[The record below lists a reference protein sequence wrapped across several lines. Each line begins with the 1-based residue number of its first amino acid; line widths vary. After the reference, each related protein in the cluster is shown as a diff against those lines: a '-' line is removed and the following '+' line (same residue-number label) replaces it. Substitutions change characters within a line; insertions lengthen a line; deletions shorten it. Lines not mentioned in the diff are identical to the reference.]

1 MEYEIR
7 KVTIEDA
14 IVQDDFN
21 EGADLDYIQ
30 IMYLLL
36 KDVETGMI
44 FNAALTEQDVR
55 AIINSKSPLTS
66 KDMIDLSIALRAREE
81 PVMMKVPA
89 GGNEITKDS
98 IIESKTLDPA
108 VKKNRKRRRFRQK
121 NRINN

>member
-14 IVQDDFN
+14 VVQDDFN
-21 EGADLDYIQ
+21 EGSDLDYIQ

-36 KDVETGMI
+36 KDVETGTI
-44 FNAALTEQDVR
+44 LNAALTEEDVR
-55 AIINSKSPLTS
+55 AIIGAKSPLTS
-66 KDMIDLSIALRAREE
+66 KDMIDLSMALRAREA

-89 GGNEITKDS
+89 GGKEITKDS
-98 IIESKTLDPA
+98 IIDSKTLDPT

-121 NRINN
+121 NRINS